1 MNVKFVCPSCGV
13 ELAARESVCP
23 SCRTPIEWPPEMT
36 GASGGPT
43 VALCPVCGFNN
54 LPGTHVCKS
63 CGAKLPAAASKGPPK
78 GSLKQ
83 GIRGVPGGPVVK
95 GKRGGK
101 KVDWQVIAPVVV
113 ILAAVVIYF
122 VLSQKKEPKSS
133 ADVHANVPAETQ
145 GMITQMQELKVQ
157 VERNPAD
164 MQSTLRLA
172 NLMQDAQM
180 YDQAITYYRKYLEKN
195 AKNPD
200 ARVDMAVCF
209 FQKGDSK
216 TAIDEIENALKD
228 NPRHQ
233 QAYFNLG
240 IITLTGGDPVKAN
253 EYFNKVVSIDP
264 NTDVAKRA
272 QEIMKQ
278 HSSIN
283 MTPEA
288 GK

>member
-1 MNVKFVCPSCGV
+1 MNVRFVCPGCGV
-13 ELAARESVCP
+13 ELAAGESVCS
-23 SCRTPIEWPPEMT
+23 SCHTPIEWPPEMT
-36 GASGGPT
+36 GASGAPT
-43 VALCPVCGFNN
+43 VTLCPVCGFNN

-63 CGAKLPAAASKGPPK
+63 CGAKLPAARRVAKG
-78 GSLKQ
+78 
-83 GIRGVPGGPVVK
+83 R
-95 GKRGGK
+95 RAGK

-145 GMITQMQELKVQ
+145 GMIAQMQELKVQ
-157 VERNPAD
+157 VARNPAD

-172 NLMQDAQM
+172 NLMQDAQI

-264 NTDVAKRA
+264 NADVAKRA